1 MFPQAFSLHQLGWRA
16 FFFQQ
21 LTLEDLERGY
31 PARVSGV
38 HRDRL
43 SVLSERGQA
52 HVALCHCS
60 DDTAVTVGDWLLIE
74 QDGQRVLR
82 ALERHSV
89 IMRLAAGRVTR
100 AQPIAA
106 NIDTLFVVTSCNA
119 EFNASR
125 LERYLSLAFAAR
137 IEPAVLLT
145 KADLCADPEDYA
157 RRAREVAPQ
166 VSIVTLNATDA
177 ASTVA
182 LEEWLGEGR
191 SVALVGSSG
200 VGKSTLINTLTG
212 EASCTTSAIREA
224 DAKGRHTTTARQLV
238 AMPGGAWLIDTPGMR
253 TIKIGAAAAGVSAV
267 FDDLEA
273 LARTCRYRDCSHEG
287 DPGCALAAAVA
298 SGSLEARRFTSYLK
312 LRRETAQAA
321 RTLRERREIERRL
334 GRLYKRAQERRNRR
348 GS

>member
-1 MFPQAFSLHQLGWRA
+1 MSSQVFSLHQLGWRA

-43 SVLSERGQA
+43 AVLSERGQA
-52 HVALCHCS
+52 HVVLRAGF
-60 DDTAVTVGDWLLIE
+60 DDQGVTVGDWLLIE
-74 QDGQRVLR
+74 QDGPHVLRVL
-82 ALERHSV
+82 ERLSV

-106 NIDTLFVVTSCNA
+106 NVDTLFVVTSCNA

-125 LERYLSLAFAAR
+125 LERYLALAFAAR

-145 KADLCADPEDYA
+145 KADLCADPQDYA
-157 RRAREVAPQ
+157 RRAREVASQ

-177 ASTVA
+177 AATEA

-212 EASCTTSAIREA
+212 EDSCVTSAIREA
-224 DAKGRHTTTARQLV
+224 DAKGRHTTTARQLI

-253 TIKIGAAAAGVSAV
+253 TIRMGTAAAGVSAV

-287 DPGCALAAAVA
+287 DLGCALAAAVA
-298 SGSLEARRFTSYLK
+298 AGSLEARRLTSYLK

-334 GRLYKRAQERRNRR
+334 GKLYKHVQERRNWQR
-348 GS
+348 S